1 MLELI
6 VWKNQE
12 IRKLRRDLDRLID
25 RCWADLGVSLFLC
38 RVTEDISV
46 ETFET
51 KDALIVKAELHGMDP
66 KDLDISL
73 SQDTLTIKGEKQIE
87 IVQDGGYYSRVERR
101 LASFSRSIPLPFRV
115 KVEGIK
121 ATFKQG
127 VLEIVLPKWRP
138 KKAHFIKIEFM

>member
-1 MLELI
+1 MSELI

-51 KDALIVKAELHGMDP
+51 KDALIVKAELH
-66 KDLDISL
+66 
-73 SQDTLTIKGEKQIE
+73 
-87 IVQDGGYYSRVERR
+87 
-101 LASFSRSIPLPFRV
+101 
-115 KVEGIK
+115 
-121 ATFKQG
+121 
-127 VLEIVLPKWRP
+127 
-138 KKAHFIKIEFM
+138 